1 VLASIGLI
9 SEEELRTYCAD
20 GSQFYGHINHHAHSS
35 IELSTGSLGHGLP
48 FGVGL
53 AHAKKICREDG
64 LVFVLMSDGEMNEG
78 TTWESA
84 LLANKLNLGN
94 LVCLIDRNRIQS
106 LQSTE
111 TTLPLEPLADKWK
124 AFGWEVWNIDGH
136 DFSSMSMI
144 DFKSDKP
151 MVVIA
156 ETVKGKGVPWMENQV
171 LWHYKWPNSEELA
184 DGIEHLKSKTT

>member
-1 VLASIGLI
+1 
-9 SEEELRTYCAD
+9 
-20 GSQFYGHINHHAHSS
+20 
-35 IELSTGSLGHGLP
+35 
-48 FGVGL
+48 
-53 AHAKKICREDG
+53 
-64 LVFVLMSDGEMNEG
+64 MNEG

-111 TTLPLEPLADKWK
+111 TTLPLEPLGDKWK

-144 DFKSDKP
+144 DYKSEKP
-151 MVVIA
+151 KVVIA